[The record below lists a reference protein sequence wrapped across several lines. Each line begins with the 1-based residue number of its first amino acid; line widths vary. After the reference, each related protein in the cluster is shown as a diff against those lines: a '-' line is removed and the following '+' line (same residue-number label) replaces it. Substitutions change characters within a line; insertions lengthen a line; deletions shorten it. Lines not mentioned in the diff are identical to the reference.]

1 MATEP
6 KSKKQ
11 IGIYVSALTRLTR
24 KPMCKPDYAT
34 YQKCLLFNTLSFS
47 YKKKNKYRYV
57 CFCQPLAT
65 KFIGFPKASTLVNV
79 CQRIIF
85 NASN

>member
-1 MATEP
+1 MAVGQ
-6 KSKKQ
+6 KSKEQ
-11 IGIYVSALTRLTR
+11 TGIYVSALTRLTK
-24 KPMCKPDYAT
+24 KPTRIPDYMT
-34 YQKCLLFNTLSFS
+34 YQKCLLFNALSFS
-47 YKKKNKYRYV
+47 YKNKNKYRYV

-85 NASN
+85 NTSN